1 MINRCILFNDDRYT
15 RDDRA
20 DRALEYFLRLR
31 RPNVFELI
39 REHDLFSAV
48 RDKAILLMEFDQY
61 LYEKNIKERKEAG
74 QAPSKL
80 APEDELTKGPAVQ
93 LMVQHTDEIPVG
105 YYASVGGGRKSEEI
119 EGFCLSRKAANFF
132 DIPFLFHFVR
142 SRAWF
147 LSSGVSRASCIFI
160 WMRSS

>member
-1 MINRCILFNDDRYT
+1 MICSRLDRYT

-61 LYEKNIKERKEAG
+61 LYEKNTKERKEAG
-74 QAPSKL
+74 QPPSTLKS
-80 APEDELTKGPAVQ
+80 EDELTQGPAVQ
-93 LMVQHTDEIPVG
+93 LMVQHTEEIPV
-105 YYASVGGGRKSEEI
+105 S
-119 EGFCLSRKAANFF
+119 L
-132 DIPFLFHFVR
+132 
-142 SRAWF
+142 
-147 LSSGVSRASCIFI
+147 
-160 WMRSS
+160 